1 MPATRTIPT
10 SRLIALFR
18 QIDALTDTQK
28 HYSRIQEAYD
38 RVCTELESRGYSVAA
53 LAMEAN

>member
-10 SRLIALFR
+10 QRLIDLFR
-18 QIDALTDTQK
+18 QLDALTDTQK
-28 HYSRIQEAYD
+28 RYSRIVEAYD
-38 RVCTELESRGYSVAA
+38 RVCTELERRGYSVAA